1 MQEGAT
7 GSEAGVYF
15 QLLLSVPHCLVSDF
29 DVYLHVYLLLQVR
42 RLKPSAA
49 RCFGATDVTKR
60 HMLAVNVSPIDR
72 GHVLLVPEP
81 ASCLPQ
87 VNW

>member
-1 MQEGAT
+1 MQEGAR
-7 GSEAGVYF
+7 GSKAGVYF

-29 DVYLHVYLLLQVR
+29 DVYVHVYQLLQVH
-42 RLKPSAA
+42 RLKPPVA

-60 HMLAVNVSPIDR
+60 HMVAVNVSPIAR

-81 ASCLPQ
+81 TSCLPQ
-87 VNW
+87 VN